1 MDTSLPQKNNPI
13 QDVGYV
19 ILVRDFLVKVS
30 GLPDAKLRDIVR
42 FKNGSLGQVFTVL
55 EDSVDVLIIEDG
67 KISIG
72 EEVYLEGKEIS
83 VNIPQTLGGVI
94 LDSLGHIR
102 GQKQVSQGG
111 VSLPIF
117 KEPMNIFGRST
128 ITKTFETGVS
138 IVDVTVP
145 LGSGQRELVVGDRK
159 TGKTQFLFQVLTHQ
173 AQRGLFCIYCT
184 VGKRELEILELA
196 QYIKNTKI
204 EKNVCIVASSISDGL
219 GKIFLTPYAAMTIA
233 EHIRDQGQSVL
244 LILDDLTS
252 HAQFYREISLS
263 AKRFPGRS
271 AYPGNIFH
279 LHSSLMERAGNFK
292 NEKGEASI
300 TCLPVAQSTFGDIAG
315 YITTNLM
322 SMTDGHIYLDTE
334 LFDQGRRPAVN
345 PFLSVT
351 RVGHQTQTT
360 LIRDISRE
368 ITSLLIEYKQAQD
381 FSHFGSEASENVK
394 HVLAKGNIV
403 YSLFDQQ
410 PGKVVPPLLV
420 FFFLGHLLAG
430 SFKGQTPE
438 AIRQLL
444 YKKVDQYISN
454 ETYRSSIIQIMSQ
467 NMSIKSFIDEIGK
480 YPLN

>member
-1 MDTSLPQKNNPI
+1 MPNSLNNKPQDI
-13 QDVGYV
+13 GYV
-19 ILVRDFLVKVS
+19 VLINDFLVKVS
-30 GLPDAKLRDIVR
+30 GLPQAKIRDVVR
-42 FKNGSLGQVFTVL
+42 FENGSIGQVFTVL
-55 EDSVDVLIIEDG
+55 EDSIDILLIEDG

-72 EEVYLEGKEIS
+72 EEVYLTGNEVS
-83 VNIPQTLGGVI
+83 VNVPSSLGGAL
-94 LDSLGHIR
+94 LDSLGKIR
-102 GQKQVSQGG
+102 GKHMSTPQGTI
-111 VSLPIF
+111 LPIF
-117 KEPMNIFGRST
+117 KEPSNIFGRSS
-128 ITKTFETGVS
+128 ITRMFESGVA

-145 LGSGQRELVVGDRK
+145 LGMGQRELVVGDRK
-159 TGKTQFLFQVLTHQ
+159 TGKTQFLYQVLTHQ
-173 AQRGLFCIYCT
+173 AQSGLFCIYCA
-184 VGKRELEILELA
+184 VGKREVEILELD
-196 QYIKNTKI
+196 QYIKNAKI

-219 GKIFLTPYAAMTIA
+219 GKIFLTPYSAMTIA
-233 EHIRDQGQSVL
+233 EHLRDQGQNVL

-252 HAQFYREISLS
+252 HAQFYREISLA

-292 NEKGEASI
+292 IAKGEASI

-351 RVGHQTQTT
+351 RVGHQTQPP

-394 HVLAKGNIV
+394 HLLGIGNII

-410 PGKVVPPLLV
+410 PGKVVPPFLV
-420 FFFLGHLLAG
+420 YFFLAHLLAG

-438 AIRQLL
+438 LVRQLL
-444 YKKVDQYISN
+444 YKKLDQYLVN
-454 ETYRSSIIQIMSQ
+454 ETYRKTIISSMTQ
-467 NMSIKSFIDEIGK
+467 NINIKTFIDQITK
-480 YPLN
+480 YPLS